1 MGDNGFV
8 RYTESLSDSVTSEQ
22 RPGGSAGWAVMI
34 SSKRAF
40 QTEGM
45 VSAKALRLSA
55 LCASRRPDSWS
66 GVFGEEVRDGIGG
79 LCRPLEE
86 PWPSPN
92 VAGSFCKVL
101 SKTCSDLASK
111 SLPMIIKWKRCCWK
125 GSRVGAD
132 GRTLQ

>member
-55 LCASRRPDSWS
+55 LVCQQEAGWLEWS
-66 GVFGEEVRDGIGG
+66 IWGG
-79 LCRPLEE
+79 GQRWNRWAL
-86 PWPSPN
+86 
-92 VAGSFCKVL
+92 
-101 SKTCSDLASK
+101 
-111 SLPMIIKWKRCCWK
+111 
-125 GSRVGAD
+125 
-132 GRTLQ
+132 